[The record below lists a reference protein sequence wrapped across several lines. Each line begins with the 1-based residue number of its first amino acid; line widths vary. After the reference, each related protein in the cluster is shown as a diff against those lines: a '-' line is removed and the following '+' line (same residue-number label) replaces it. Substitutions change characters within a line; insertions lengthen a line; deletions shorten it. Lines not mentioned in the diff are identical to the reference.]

1 MEKQQDVGKRQTHHY
16 YFDNGTMDFAAGWLL
31 GYSQIGGLSV
41 GEIYDCLNKIED
53 GNPESWADEFT
64 NVINY
69 QEKLALECAKTGDNE
84 GAGIKYLA
92 CTQAARAV
100 LHMCDPTTDQAMNTV
115 QKMEDTFQKAMKMW
129 ETGLKSYN
137 FDFNGKSLP
146 SYITTPLKDEK
157 PLFIVIGGG
166 DTFRE
171 DLYFFGGSAALK
183 RSYNV
188 LLVDLPGQGKTP
200 YDGMH
205 FGRDTVNALSAILDK
220 IDDMGFKG
228 KKILSGYSGGGYFTT
243 MLVAAGKKLDAW
255 IASTPVFDFKLTI
268 ERAIPAL
275 IGKANNLNP
284 MLELALKKYAWQFG
298 PGGLTNILQTF
309 ADIGVADYSKI
320 NVPSLFLAGLSE
332 DEEMI
337 RQARIIYDALKTKQP
352 ASKIIEFDSATGAD
366 AHCQVNNLLWAQHQ
380 IFNWLKNSGI

>member
-1 MEKQQDVGKRQTHHY
+1 MENQKDVGKRQTHHY

-53 GNPESWADEFT
+53 GKADSWVDEFT

-69 QEKLALECAKTGDNE
+69 QENLALECTKAGDDE

-92 CTQAARAV
+92 CAQAARAV
-100 LHMCDPTTDQAMNTV
+100 LHMCDPTTEQAISIV
-115 QKMEDTFQKAMKMW
+115 QKMEDTFQKSMNLWK
-129 ETGLKSYN
+129 TGLKSYN
-137 FDFNGKSLP
+137 FDFYGKKLP
-146 SYITTPLKDEK
+146 GYITTPLVDEK

-183 RSYNV
+183 RGYNV

-200 YDGMH
+200 YAGMH
-205 FGRDTVNALSAILDK
+205 FGRETVNALSVVLDQ
-220 IDDMGFKG
+220 IDDMGFNG

-275 IGKANNLNP
+275 IGKSDNLNP
-284 MLELALKKYAWQFG
+284 LLELALKKYAWQFG

-309 ADIGVADYSKI
+309 TDIGVADYTKI
-320 NVPSLFLAGLSE
+320 NMPSLFLVGLSE
-332 DEEMI
+332 DEEMV
-337 RQARIIYDALKTKQP
+337 RQARIIYDTLKAKQP
-352 ASKIIEFDSATGAD
+352 ASKILEFEAATGAD
-366 AHCQVNNLLWAQHQ
+366 AHCQVNNLLWAQHH
-380 IFNWLKNSGI
+380 IFNWLKNCGL

>member
-1 MEKQQDVGKRQTHHY
+1 
-16 YFDNGTMDFAAGWLL
+16 
-31 GYSQIGGLSV
+31 
-41 GEIYDCLNKIED
+41 
-53 GNPESWADEFT
+53 
-64 NVINY
+64 
-69 QEKLALECAKTGDNE
+69 
-84 GAGIKYLA
+84 
-92 CTQAARAV
+92 
-100 LHMCDPTTDQAMNTV
+100 MCDPTTDQAMNTV

-129 ETGLKSYN
+129 ETGLESYN
-137 FDFNGKSLP
+137 FDFNEKSLP
-146 SYITTPLKDEK
+146 AYITTPLEDEK

-171 DLYFFGGSAALK
+171 DLYFFGGSEALK

-200 YDGMH
+200 YDGML
-205 FGRDTVNALSAILDK
+205 FGRDTVNALSTILDK

-243 MLVAAGKKLDAW
+243 MLVSTGKKLDAW

-268 ERAIPAL
+268 EKAIPAL

-284 MLELALKKYAWQFG
+284 MLELALKKYGWQFG
-298 PGGLTNILQTF
+298 PGGLTNILQIF

-337 RQARIIYDALKTKQP
+337 RQARIIYDVLKIKQP
-352 ASKIIEFDSATGAD
+352 ASKIIEFDAATGAD
-366 AHCQVNNLLWAQHQ
+366 AHCQVNNLIWAQHQ
-380 IFNWLKNSGI
+380 IFNWLKNSCL